1 MLQYLKNVPNSQKA
15 HPLKVL
21 MKYIKLFI
29 QFCVTFLRRISR
41 ALPTWAPNPIIYIQL
56 FVNKHGYNYYWQI
69 DNIKTAMYQVRLTH
83 LGEHRTCNP
92 KAKRSIPDPDHANQ
106 HSQLHFTI
114 CFITSWCHYV
124 IENATPRLFIY
135 LHVIF
140 ETVKN
145 SPFNNF

>member
-1 MLQYLKNVPNSQKA
+1 MLQYLKNVPNSQEA

-69 DNIKTAMYQVRLTH
+69 DKIKIAMYQVRLAH
-83 LGEHRTCNP
+83 LGEHSTCNP
-92 KAKRSIPDPDHANQ
+92 KAKGSIPDPDHANPC
-106 HSQLHFTI
+106 S
-114 CFITSWCHYV
+114 
-124 IENATPRLFIY
+124 
-135 LHVIF
+135 
-140 ETVKN
+140 
-145 SPFNNF
+145 